1 MTPVQAAIT
10 RHIAQDILRLGSE
23 PAPALDQRLLAD
35 RVLDSLGLQQLITF
49 IEAEFTLSIGDDD
62 LLPENFES
70 IRTIAQLV
78 EQLRR

>member
-1 MTPVQAAIT
+1 MTPVQTAIT
-10 RHIAQDILRLGSE
+10 RYIAQDILRLGSE
-23 PAPALDQRLLAD
+23 PAPALDQQLLAD

-70 IRTIAQLV
+70 IRTISQLV